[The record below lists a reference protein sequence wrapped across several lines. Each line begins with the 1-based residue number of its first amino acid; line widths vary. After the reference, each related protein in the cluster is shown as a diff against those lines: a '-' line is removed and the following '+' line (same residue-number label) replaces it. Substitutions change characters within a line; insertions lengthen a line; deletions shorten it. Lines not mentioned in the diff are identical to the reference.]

1 MLQECHLLA
10 PPGIINEE
18 LTARY
23 DAILRQLSSWVTKV
37 DVVLH
42 GLELLSML
50 ADKEIMKK
58 RAVKMDTD
66 EELIP
71 ICIRIA
77 TVHNSSKPVQRAA
90 LQLFEAIIENAQ
102 PKSLPLIAD
111 RIFRMILDNLLLHAD
126 DNSVVFSAFC
136 ILLRLA
142 ADAKALILPYT
153 DQLINICIE
162 DTIVRRSS
170 PEIAA
175 KGVAFLA
182 YLTEDR
188 EAFFTIARH
197 PNGFQLFIDGLDM
210 MRAAHLPQVITLFEL
225 LLRVLEDYDI
235 ALEAFQHLPVLP
247 NGESMNPVEFAQQFQ
262 AQLKEK
268 FEKFCKYTTELGNT
282 PDEEE
287 QLKVLFFLYSQVD
300 ELLLEMMRPE
310 EDAEAALDDMKSQS
324 TRRSLSTVNED
335 DRENDPDSRHGT
347 GTGSG
352 SRRGILG
359 LRSSSNE
366 SNSSQPEKIV
376 TVVAENVTPGYP
388 VVPSSNSSTAS
399 SQKKNNHKEK
409 DLSLS
414 EKKNV
419 LLEQVRVHDESA
431 LDKEVRRKHRQ
442 EHAEMEL
449 LQQELNPHHSDDE
462 DQDHENRRQDS
473 QDYVDMMDIYESRA
487 EETTVF
493 SESNI
498 HRQDLSSSQG
508 DASFASSAKMQAIAR
523 SFSAE
528 SAVSTHDINGLR
540 PEAAVGEDL
549 RVEPRQNEEE
559 EEVAVPSSGLSAK
572 ELVQL
577 SKELNMKELMRQQQE
592 HYLQDAE
599 QQAALRAQYEQEHV
613 QQFGYVDFVVCFCLY
628 NAFDGLTDWLPHC
641 PGLPVDI
648 DPIPVSTMAPRPIN
662 RNLRG
667 MGMVS

>member
-162 DTIVRRSS
+162 DAIVRRSS

-247 NGESMNPVEFAQQFQ
+247 NGDSMNPVEFAQQFQ

-268 FEKFCKYTTELGNT
+268 FEKFCTYTTELGNT

-310 EDAEAALDDMKSQS
+310 EDAEAALDDLKSQS

-335 DRENDPDSRHGT
+335 DRENDPDSRHG
-347 GTGSG
+347 GGGGGGGGSNSG

-366 SNSSQPEKIV
+366 STSSQPEKVV

-388 VVPSSNSSTAS
+388 VSGSN
-399 SQKKNNHKEK
+399 KNNKPLSSGKDKDKEK

-419 LLEQVRVHDESA
+419 LLEQVRAHDTSA

-449 LQQELNPHHSDDE
+449 LQQELNPAHHSDDDNEE
-462 DQDHENRRQDS
+462 DNDNRQHS

-493 SESNI
+493 SESNM
-498 HRQDLSSSQG
+498 HRHDLSSSQG
-508 DASFASSAKMQAIAR
+508 DAVSLASSTKMQAIAR
-523 SFSAE
+523 TLSAE
-528 SAVSTHDINGLR
+528 SAVSTHDLQGLR
-540 PEAAVGEDL
+540 PDAGDESRAEPRAAVED
-549 RVEPRQNEEE
+549 EEE

-599 QQAALRAQYEQEHV
+599 QQVALRAQYEQEHV
-613 QQFGYVDFVVCFCLY
+613 QQFGYVVRVVCSFL
-628 NAFDGLTDWLPHC
+628 FD
-641 PGLPVDI
+641 
-648 DPIPVSTMAPRPIN
+648 S
-662 RNLRG
+662 
-667 MGMVS
+667 